1 MKNTHKH
8 QLAISRAKLNTEAN
22 KEVRMQ
28 TRSDIKKKQYI
39 YMILQKGEVA
49 AVNGNLR
56 DSFRT
61 TRKTAD

>member
-28 TRSDIKKKQYI
+28 TRSDKKQYI
-39 YMILQKGEVA
+39 YMILQEGEVA